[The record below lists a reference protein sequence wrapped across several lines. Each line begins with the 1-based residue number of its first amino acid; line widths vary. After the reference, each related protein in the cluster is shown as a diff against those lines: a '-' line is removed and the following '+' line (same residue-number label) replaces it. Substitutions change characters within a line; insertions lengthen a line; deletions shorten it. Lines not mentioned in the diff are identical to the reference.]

1 MSGDTMQLHEISAE
15 NFRAKEAV
23 RLTLGSRLTLLI
35 GENGTGKTTVLDAIA
50 IALSVVF
57 KYLPDRKNI
66 KGISFREGDILK
78 KMDKSFPMLLLSLY
92 VRIMDLN
99 GILCVNAIVIN
110 QQKSKFQES
119 EKDFVVCSNI

>member
-1 MSGDTMQLHEISAE
+1 MQLHEISAE